1 IDIIQVTIT
10 NNTQHPRSSSL
21 GELLGAIRSL
31 SRTTPAGPTHLSP
44 LERSKTHP
52 LPWRIPQNLSLE
64 GIVNLTQ
71 PNKSRLSLEDVT
83 APLSLEEA
91 LSTHSAVL
99 GGSAGSFKF
108 YLSYSTSS
116 HS

>member
-1 IDIIQVTIT
+1 MHLNFIIYV
-10 NNTQHPRSSSL
+10 SS
-21 GELLGAIRSL
+21 LGAIRSL
-31 SRTTPAGPTHLSP
+31 SRTTPAGLTHLSP
-44 LERSKTHP
+44 LERSRTHP
-52 LPWRIPQNLSLE
+52 LPWRIPRDLSLE

-99 GGSAGSFKF
+99 GGSAGSFRF
-108 YLSYSTSS
+108 YHLDSIYPIPFD
-116 HS
+116 